1 MEKKICTVCKKLFT
15 RQWNL
20 DRHLKYIHNISDY
33 GENDITKRKND
44 RSMYSFIYPIK
55 NEPFRISDNQMNE
68 INHYPITPQNHNFT
82 QGFAS
87 DICYNNWLYQK
98 YEFVPKD
105 KKEPKLTIKMA

>member
-1 MEKKICTVCKKLFT
+1 
-15 RQWNL
+15 
-20 DRHLKYIHNISDY
+20 
-33 GENDITKRKND
+33 
-44 RSMYSFIYPIK
+44 
-55 NEPFRISDNQMNE
+55 MNE
-68 INHYPITPQNHNFT
+68 MNHYPNTPQNHNFT